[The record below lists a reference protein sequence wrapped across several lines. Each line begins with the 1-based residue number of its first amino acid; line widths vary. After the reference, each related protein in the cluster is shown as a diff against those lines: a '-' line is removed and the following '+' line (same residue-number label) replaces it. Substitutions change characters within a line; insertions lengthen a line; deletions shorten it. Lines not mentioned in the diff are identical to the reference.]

1 MNDTNL
7 FSFEHV
13 GHLKHSHSSR
23 LHQNSLGNH
32 LNLIF
37 CFRGHHHAIL
47 YDCMIN
53 INFWKNCLDV
63 LHHLVTVGHLGIHL
77 FFTLSFYRHWA
88 KEKGDA
94 AERKKAGNSLVAP
107 NLDYAPRPR
116 SHPFT
121 AHSLCLCLCLVV
133 FFCLCVFAFVCVCVY
148 LCFSAS
154 PHGLLLLPSCKAA
167 DRKLSLCLSS
177 MDPVFPILPC
187 VNCCG
192 PD

>member
-7 FSFEHV
+7 FSSEHV

-53 INFWKNCLDV
+53 INFWKKKNCLDR

-77 FFTLSFYRHWA
+77 FFTLSLYRHWA

-121 AHSLCLCLCLVV
+121 AHSLCLCLCLCLVV
-133 FFCLCVFAFVCVCVY
+133 FFLFVRVCFCVCLCVFMFFCISSWVAV
-148 LCFSAS
+148 
-154 PHGLLLLPSCKAA
+154 AA
-167 DRKLSLCLSS
+167 QLQ
-177 MDPVFPILPC
+177 
-187 VNCCG
+187 G
-192 PD
+192 G